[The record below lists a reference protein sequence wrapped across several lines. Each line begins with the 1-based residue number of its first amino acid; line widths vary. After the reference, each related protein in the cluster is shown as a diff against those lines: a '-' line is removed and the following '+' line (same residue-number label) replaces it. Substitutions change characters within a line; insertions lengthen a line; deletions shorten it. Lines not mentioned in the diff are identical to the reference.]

1 MTFVGWTEVRVVV
14 DDVFEIESDCR
25 TCGSSDLLPVLDLG
39 DQPPANSLRSDPAED
54 LVAVPL
60 NLVFCGKCRVPQL
73 TATVDPVE
81 LFARYVWVTGTA
93 QATRAYS
100 HTFRDQ
106 IVTAHGDA
114 GDAKR
119 FLVEVASNDGTFLRR
134 FQESG
139 WKVLGVDPAQNI
151 VDEAVTSGVPTRCDF
166 FDLGVAEEIEREH
179 GLADVV
185 VARNVIPHAKAIRS
199 IMEGIAA
206 LIGDRGI
213 AAIEFHS
220 ANRIV
225 EELHYDSIYHEHL
238 FYFSLTTL
246 SALCER
252 YGLLAFDVFDSP
264 ISGGS
269 RVLLLSFG
277 EREETEALRS
287 ALAEEAESGVCD
299 YGTWTRFGEA
309 SKCHAAALA
318 EAVRELAVT
327 GPVVGYGASARSSTM
342 MNFAGINVDD
352 VVAVIDQN
360 PGKQGLYTPGTDIP
374 IVSRAEGLSM
384 LGDDGGVLLLAWN
397 FADEILEGLR
407 ADGIRCDVLVPLP
420 GDMRTIREGDEWR
433 S

>member
-1 MTFVGWTEVRVVV
+1 MVDEV
-14 DDVFEIESDCR
+14 FKIESDCR

-60 NLVFCGKCRVPQL
+60 NLVFCGTCRVAQL

-93 QATRAYS
+93 QATRDYS
-100 HTFRDQ
+100 HKFRDQ
-106 IVTAHGDA
+106 IVTAHGDS
-114 GDAKR
+114 GDANR

-134 FQESG
+134 FQEVG

-179 GLADVV
+179 GPADVV
-185 VARNVIPHAKAIRS
+185 VARNVIPHVKAIRS

-206 LIGDRGI
+206 LIGNRGI

-246 SALCER
+246 SELCGR
-252 YGLLAFDVFDSP
+252 FGLVAFDVFDSP

-269 RVLLLSFG
+269 RVLLLSAG
-277 EREETEALRS
+277 WKKETEGLRVG
-287 ALAEEAESGVCD
+287 LKEEADSGVCD
-299 YGTWTRFGEA
+299 YETWKRFGEA
-309 SKCHAAALA
+309 SKRHAAALA
-318 EAVRELAVT
+318 TCVRERAVR

-342 MNFAGINVDD
+342 LNFAGID
-352 VVAVIDQN
+352 VSLVSAVIDQN
-360 PGKQGLYTPGTDIP
+360 SSKQGLYTPGTDIP
-374 IVSRAEGLSM
+374 VVTRPEGLSL
-384 LGDDGGVLLLAWN
+384 LGDKGSILLLAWN
-397 FADEILEGLR
+397 FADEILGGLR
-407 ADGIRCDVLVPLP
+407 SDGVGCDVMVPLP
-420 GDMRTIREGDEWR
+420 GDVRTIRGDDEWR